1 MVEFLTVS
9 LALDILCFIFR
20 LRRMKLS
27 SALVIHLKF
36 ISKIC
41 RVRGM
46 HIMWKKKQKKTTS
59 YHGASGGRKKSHSSQ
74 AIEDYET

>member
-46 HIMWKKKQKKTTS
+46 HIM
-59 YHGASGGRKKSHSSQ
+59 
-74 AIEDYET
+74 